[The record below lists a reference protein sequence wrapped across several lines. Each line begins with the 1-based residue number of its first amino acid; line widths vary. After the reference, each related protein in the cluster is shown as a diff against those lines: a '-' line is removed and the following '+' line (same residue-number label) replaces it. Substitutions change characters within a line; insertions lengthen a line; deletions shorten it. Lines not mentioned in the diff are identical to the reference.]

1 MAKEH
6 KIKITTDDTVK
17 KLKKDL
23 KGLRSEVGRLKK
35 ENDKLARSADNVTK
49 KNGKFRL
56 TTKGLQKQIG
66 ILRNQILLVTFAF
79 GGLAVAIK
87 KSTEAAKKQ
96 FIAEAKLIGS
106 LSNVASASEG
116 GATELIKYASEL
128 QKVTTFSDENII
140 SGMAMLGTF
149 QLNET
154 QIKAI
159 TPRMLDMA
167 TATSTAALEGGD
179 LSAIALQLGKAFT
192 GQVSS
197 LTRSG
202 VLIDKT
208 AHKMALAKG
217 STEEFN
223 FILDELD
230 RNFKGMAEQ
239 IAKSPVGALLQM
251 ENKIDDNVEAIGTR
265 MIPIQAS
272 WTEKMVW
279 TSHKAAEMTIIF
291 EELWKHGL
299 NLADGF
305 AAAKKAQ
312 DKFNESLKSRI
323 EQLKIL
329 KTLERENTEFLQDA
343 EINYLQDKLH
353 LMKNGLS
360 LEEQILL
367 IDHKKISVTEALRKS
382 NPAITEFEAKKQ
394 IFQLD
399 IKRLA
404 IEEQIATAKKR
415 SVSSAI
421 GNLAN
426 LNDAVKGSAKVSA
439 RLTQASAIIDMYAGA
454 NKAFAQG
461 GVLGFATAA
470 AIIAAGTAN
479 LLEISRSV
487 GDMNAFAM
495 GGDFITS
502 GPQMIMVGDNPGGRE
517 RVQVTPMSSPNINGP
532 QGGGTTIIIQGGII
546 QEDYVRNEL
555 IPALNKATSLGARI
569 NA

>member
-1 MAKEH
+1 
-6 KIKITTDDTVK
+6 
-17 KLKKDL
+17 
-23 KGLRSEVGRLKK
+23 
-35 ENDKLARSADNVTK
+35 
-49 KNGKFRL
+49 
-56 TTKGLQKQIG
+56 
-66 ILRNQILLVTFAF
+66 
-79 GGLAVAIK
+79 
-87 KSTEAAKKQ
+87 
-96 FIAEAKLIGS
+96 
-106 LSNVASASEG
+106 
-116 GATELIKYASEL
+116 
-128 QKVTTFSDENII
+128 
-140 SGMAMLGTF
+140 
-149 QLNET
+149 
-154 QIKAI
+154 
-159 TPRMLDMA
+159 
-167 TATSTAALEGGD
+167 
-179 LSAIALQLGKAFT
+179 
-192 GQVSS
+192 
-197 LTRSG
+197 
-202 VLIDKT
+202 
-208 AHKMALAKG
+208 
-217 STEEFN
+217 
-223 FILDELD
+223 
-230 RNFKGMAEQ
+230 
-239 IAKSPVGALLQM
+239 
-251 ENKIDDNVEAIGTR
+251 
-265 MIPIQAS
+265 
-272 WTEKMVW
+272 
-279 TSHKAAEMTIIF
+279 MTIIF

-495 GGDFITS
+495 GGH
-502 GPQMIMVGDNPGGRE
+502 
-517 RVQVTPMSSPNINGP
+517 
-532 QGGGTTIIIQGGII
+532 
-546 QEDYVRNEL
+546 
-555 IPALNKATSLGARI
+555 K
-569 NA
+569 